1 MIFGIGID
9 LIEVDRLRRSVEKFG
24 DKFLNRIFTDNE
36 IKYCQTK
43 SNSYQHYAVRFAAK
57 EALLKAIGTGL
68 RAGITWHQIEII
80 NDTQGKPSIIT
91 YGECHKILQ
100 KLDIKNIE
108 LSLSHTKHHGVAVV
122 ILEQHNG

>member
-1 MIFGIGID
+1 MIIGIGID
-9 LIEVDRLRRSVEKFG
+9 LVEVDRLKKSVEKFG
-24 DKFLNRIFTDNE
+24 DRFLNRLFTENE

-43 SNSYQHYAVRFAAK
+43 SNSYQHFAVRFAAK

-68 RAGITWHQIEII
+68 REGMTWHEIEII
-80 NDTQGKPSIIT
+80 NDKQGKPSILT
-91 YGECHKILQ
+91 HGKCDDILH
-100 KLDIKNIE
+100 KLDVRIPE